1 MKSIPSWPDISDCEH
16 DFTWHKLALNFYCVI
31 LQIWWPLPI
40 IEVHMQLVWARESC
54 GEATGQGLQQHNAGA
69 TASDWAE
76 QVKLEQI
83 VLKL

>member
-1 MKSIPSWPDISDCEH
+1 
-16 DFTWHKLALNFYCVI
+16 
-31 LQIWWPLPI
+31 
-40 IEVHMQLVWARESC
+40 MQLVWARESC
-54 GEATGQGLQQHNAGA
+54 GGEATGQGLQQHNAGA